1 MNLIWEQG
9 LDAEVA
15 YRTERLHQDA
25 LPRGRQG
32 RHDTGRATTRDTVA
46 ARRWWL
52 PGSGA
57 WHATR

>member
-25 LPRGRQG
+25 QPRTRRTQHDSGR
-32 RHDTGRATTRDTVA
+32 TVTRSTMA

-52 PGSGA
+52 SGSGA
-57 WHATR
+57 WHAAR